1 MEDHAADFF
10 LFVVDVRNQSSMHR
24 TRPVYDVIICAW
36 VRIKTVPENAVSQD
50 LQWSTKDSSMHN
62 LSEI

>member
-10 LFVVDVRNQSSMHR
+10 PFVVGVRNQASMHWL
-24 TRPVYDVIICAW
+24 VYDVVTCAW
-36 VRIKTVPENAVSQD
+36 VRIKTVPESAGSQD
-50 LQWSTKDSSMHN
+50 LQYLTKDGCMYN

>member
-10 LFVVDVRNQSSMHR
+10 PFVVDVRNQASMHR
-24 TRPVYDVIICAW
+24 LVYDVIICAW
-36 VRIKTVPENAVSQD
+36 ARMKMVPENAASQEW
-50 LQWSTKDSSMHN
+50 LTKDGSMHN